1 MKANG
6 KAKAKVV
13 RVKEVKDGVA
23 GKSAVVTEGMKVG
36 IAATKGIVKQLGE
49 ELGSVRGM
57 REFVNKGA
65 DALAMRLLGG
75 QNLYTDEMVELLRK
89 RLTGA
94 WEHSRVLGEYEGA
107 LEAAKG
113 LFERQLAREKPM
125 EAEVVE

>member
-1 MKANG
+1 MKE
-6 KAKAKVV
+6 KAKVTRGKKV
-13 RVKEVKDGVA
+13 VKEVKDGVK
-23 GKSAVVTEGMKVG
+23 GKSAVVTEATKVG
-36 IAATKGIVKQLGE
+36 REATEGIVKQLSE
-49 ELGSVRGM
+49 ELESVSGM

-94 WEHSRVLGEYEGA
+94 WEHSRVLGEYEAA

-125 EAEVVE
+125 EPEVVV